1 MSVPPDFLIGFCC
14 CSMVALLYLLYELV
28 EVWKTLIEILRESF
42 EELREE

>member
-14 CSMVALLYLLYELV
+14 CSMVVFLYLLHELV
-28 EVWKTLIEILRESF
+28 EVMKVLIAMLRESF

>member
-14 CSMVALLYLLYELV
+14 CSMVVLLYLLHELV
-28 EVWKTLIEILRESF
+28 EVMKVLIEMLRESF